1 MWRTGAVMV
10 QTAMLVLSATATAGA
25 ASGRVEFSGTV
36 PARGQTALF
45 PVQANL
51 VSFANASGIDLT
63 SANAGAAKV
72 VRVFSVDGGDGSK
85 IEASVFPAR
94 AVIAPGGAAQ
104 IRVIVPFG
112 TRSTHAYRV
121 CAESRSPSGAFLGR
135 QCGHYQARRVS
146 LD

>member
-1 MWRTGAVMV
+1 MCAAGSPPIQRTSSRPRSRPLLYTLPVAPHACKPALDVVGLA
-10 QTAMLVLSATATAGA
+10 LHPGLRDDEAG
-25 ASGRVEFSGTV
+25 GEPG
-36 PARGQTALF
+36 
-45 PVQANL
+45 
-51 VSFANASGIDLT
+51 
-63 SANAGAAKV
+63 ANAGAAKV